1 MITLDQVLTFGLAAL
16 IIIAIPGPSVVFV
29 VGRALTY
36 GRTVALASVA
46 GNSLGLLTVI
56 VLVALGLG
64 VVVQDSHPLF
74 LALKFAGAAYLL
86 WLGVEGVRRRKEFLD
101 EGPASDDRA
110 SRMTWQRSIRQGY
123 VVGVSNPKAYLM
135 MAAVL
140 PQFID
145 RTAGHVQVQMLLLGL
160 IAFVI
165 GIASDSLWA
174 LVASRLRAWFTGSA
188 RRGEAVGAVGG
199 FSMIGL
205 GVAIAVTGEH

>member
-1 MITLDQVLTFGLAAL
+1 VITLDQVLTFGLAAL

-74 LALKFAGAAYLL
+74 LALKYAGAAYLL
-86 WLGVEGVRRRKEFLD
+86 WLGIDGVRRRREFLD
-101 EGPASDDRA
+101 QGTADRRA
-110 SRMTWQRSIRQGY
+110 SRMTWQRAIRQGY
-123 VVGVSNPKAYLM
+123 LVGVSNPKGYLM

-145 RTAGHVQVQMLLLGL
+145 RSAGQVQLQMLLLGL

-174 LVASRLRAWFTGSA
+174 VVASRLRIWFAGSA
-188 RRGEAVGAVGG
+188 RRGELVGATGG
-199 FSMIGL
+199 LSMIGL